1 MSDDELEDEH
11 KVLHKYHP
19 IGVDATFIKDSY
31 TDNYKYRKILR
42 EDMYRKIDDLCVSL
56 EEQELMANEE
66 KEGATVCAKWEKF
79 DYTDDGHPAYYCSN
93 CHAVLEDY
101 MYQWNNFYHCYH
113 CGAKMD
119 NPFPC
124 VPLKIK
130 GEK

>member
-1 MSDDELEDEH
+1 MARYIDAEEFSKFIIEHLPYTCPSDAVDAYGDVLRMLEDE
-11 KVLHKYHP
+11 Y
-19 IGVDATFIKDSY
+19 ATPTIQIQPCDVK
-31 TDNYKYRKILR
+31 T
-42 EDMYRKIDDLCVSL
+42 
-56 EEQELMANEE
+56 
-66 KEGATVCAKWEKF
+66 AKWEKF

-101 MYQWNNFYHCYH
+101 MYQWNNFHHCYH

-130 GEK
+130 REE